1 MKKVAVATTTSR
13 GAAVSRSSATAVQSV
28 YIESGTQSLPILS
41 GEPMALRSAVTT
53 CWPGQVIA
61 AVAAVAAVFAAGLP
75 ARAGVEFDN
84 CQATPDGGVTCD
96 TRPTGNT
103 LADDEAARYGL
114 FDEASPGWSEFDPY
128 EGYDDMFGGNWT

>member
-1 MKKVAVATTTSR
+1 LCRSLAQLLGASLLAL
-13 GAAVSRSSATAVQSV
+13 GAA
-28 YIESGTQSLPILS
+28 L
-41 GEPMALRSAVTT
+41 
-53 CWPGQVIA
+53 
-61 AVAAVAAVFAAGLP
+61 AGALP
-75 ARAGVEFDN
+75 ASAGVEFDN
-84 CQATPDGGVTCD
+84 CQPTADGGITCD